1 MRANAKLSSLV
12 FVRILCLLSALVIGP
27 FIGATI
33 TTVVTF
39 VAPET
44 FGAAPV
50 DASMALA
57 MWAMFT
63 FGAMFF
69 GAPLALGAI
78 VLMIPFLWRP
88 RLSLSLV
95 LATTALSVIAAKLL
109 GSNIQLLEEFSI
121 DQSLEEFSMDIA
133 IMLALSLT
141 SAAICWRLTKRWHS
155 PA

>member
-1 MRANAKLSSLV
+1 
-12 FVRILCLLSALVIGP
+12 
-27 FIGATI
+27 
-33 TTVVTF
+33 
-39 VAPET
+39 
-44 FGAAPV
+44 
-50 DASMALA
+50 

>member
-1 MRANAKLSSLV
+1 MRANAQRSPLV

-27 FIGATI
+27 FIGATLV
-33 TTVVTF
+33 TVVTF

-44 FGAAPV
+44 IGATPL
-50 DASMALA
+50 DADMALV
-57 MWAMFT
+57 MWGLVT

-69 GAPLALGAI
+69 GVPLALGAI
-78 VLMIPFLWRP
+78 VLMIPFLWLP
-88 RLSLSLV
+88 HLSLSLV

-109 GSNIQLLEEFSI
+109 GPNLQSLEEFSI
-121 DQSLEEFSMDIA
+121 DIA
-133 IMLALSLT
+133 ILLALSLT

>member
-1 MRANAKLSSLV
+1 MRATASSLV
-12 FVRILCLLSALVIGP
+12 VVRVLCLLSALVIGP
-27 FIGATI
+27 FIGATLV
-33 TTVVTF
+33 TVVTF

-44 FGAAPV
+44 FGVDPV
-50 DASMALA
+50 DASMAFA
-57 MWAMFT
+57 MWGILT

-69 GAPLALGAI
+69 GVPLALGAI

-88 RLSLSLV
+88 RLSLLLV

-109 GSNIQLLEEFSI
+109 GSHH
-121 DQSLEEFSMDIA
+121 QSLEEFSTDIA
-133 IMLALSLT
+133 ILLALSLT

>member
-69 GAPLALGAI
+69 GAPLATPDAFGRLQKLPHYFLII
-78 VLMIPFLWRP
+78 VI
-88 RLSLSLV
+88 
-95 LATTALSVIAAKLL
+95 
-109 GSNIQLLEEFSI
+109 E
-121 DQSLEEFSMDIA
+121 
-133 IMLALSLT
+133 
-141 SAAICWRLTKRWHS
+141 
-155 PA
+155 